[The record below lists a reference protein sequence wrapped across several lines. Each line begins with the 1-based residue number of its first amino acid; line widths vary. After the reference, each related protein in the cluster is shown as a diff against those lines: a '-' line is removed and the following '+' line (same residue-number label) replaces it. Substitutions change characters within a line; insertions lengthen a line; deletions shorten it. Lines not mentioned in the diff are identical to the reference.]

1 MKCDKLQRYTLDIDY
16 DGNVISVQNDD
27 GAYMDAYEVYAAIEE
42 LKARIQLDDD
52 EMAGF
57 LDLEEECGG
66 GDLRNYIAE
75 LKKKLMPCLNGD
87 CILTC
92 EVVEKYG
99 KENAELKQKLEDVQ
113 ASMYADVVDAN
124 MENRRLKRALWLAR
138 AEMAKAWFCY
148 WCARFGVESGFT
160 KCDINGYSVNTT
172 RTLRTIGDWINLWKN
187 VEQKCM
193 AKAEEYK

>member
-1 MKCDKLQRYTLDIDY
+1 M
-16 DGNVISVQNDD
+16 S
-27 GAYMDAYEVYAAIEE
+27 E
-42 LKARIQLDDD
+42 LKWKWAYGPYLDPP
-52 EMAGF
+52 EGQKESAIRAGYIKVVSKQ
-57 LDLEEECGG
+57 DA
-66 GDLRNYIAE
+66 DAAIAE
-75 LKKKLMPCLNGD
+75 LKAENERKDKLP
-87 CILTC
+87 
-92 EVVEKYG
+92 ESAKRVEARYRVNHK
-99 KENAELKQKLEDVQ
+99 DT
-113 ASMYADVVDAN
+113 
-124 MENRRLKRALWLAR
+124 RRALWLAR